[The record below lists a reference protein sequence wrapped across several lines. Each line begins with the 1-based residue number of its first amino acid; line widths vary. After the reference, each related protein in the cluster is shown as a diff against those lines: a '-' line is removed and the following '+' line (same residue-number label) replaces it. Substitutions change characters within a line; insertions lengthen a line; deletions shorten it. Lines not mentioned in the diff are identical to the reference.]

1 MPESD
6 GRVEFEVRADLSKID
21 ADMAEA
27 GKKVSEA
34 AQKGAKKQEEVVENI
49 TQQKNTMILNLRK
62 MIINVLH
69 HSFRKSKENFCF
81 LIMMIHLFES
91 YTSVL

>member
-27 GKKVSEA
+27 EKVIDKASSD
-34 AQKGAKKQEEVVENI
+34 AKKKIDELCRK
-49 TQQKNTMILNLRK
+49 QQ
-62 MIINVLH
+62 
-69 HSFRKSKENFCF
+69 
-81 LIMMIHLFES
+81 
-91 YTSVL
+91 

>member
-27 GKKVSEA
+27 EKVM
-34 AQKGAKKQEEVVENI
+34 EV
-49 TQQKNTMILNLRK
+49 
-62 MIINVLH
+62 H
-69 HSFRKSKENFCF
+69 F
-81 LIMMIHLFES
+81 
-91 YTSVL
+91 

>member
-27 GKKVSEA
+27 GKKGFRSGS
-34 AQKGAKKQEEVVENI
+34 KRRKK
-49 TQQKNTMILNLRK
+49 TGR
-62 MIINVLH
+62 
-69 HSFRKSKENFCF
+69 SR
-81 LIMMIHLFES
+81 
-91 YTSVL
+91 

>member
-34 AQKGAKKQEEVVENI
+34 AQKGAKK
-49 TQQKNTMILNLRK
+49 TGR
-62 MIINVLH
+62 
-69 HSFRKSKENFCF
+69 SR
-81 LIMMIHLFES
+81 
-91 YTSVL
+91 

>member
-27 GKKVSEA
+27 GKRFPKRLKKV
-34 AQKGAKKQEEVVENI
+34 QKTG
-49 TQQKNTMILNLRK
+49 R
-62 MIINVLH
+62 
-69 HSFRKSKENFCF
+69 SR
-81 LIMMIHLFES
+81 
-91 YTSVL
+91 